1 MCVNQ
6 HMDVEASKRSESS
19 ALACLRVVAP
29 SQGIMFNKLFRNA
42 VVLSLSAC
50 FGALTIAQAQTA
62 TGTTGSAVQVTIPT
76 SLSQE
81 GFTGSVPSGELS
93 AQPLPI
99 SFLEAIDRGLKQ
111 NLGLLLSADN
121 NLSSRGERW
130 KELSN
135 LLPNIDVKS
144 QENVQQTS
152 LAALGFRL
160 PIFPRVIGPFNYLD
174 TRAYLTQ
181 QIFNWNYIQR
191 ERSAAQNLK
200 AAEYTYK
207 NARELVVLVVGNAY
221 LQALAEDA
229 RVETAEAQLKTAQT
243 LYDRAV
249 DQQKAGVIPAI
260 DTLRAQVELQ
270 SRRRQL
276 ITARNDFAKQK
287 LSLSRIIGLPLGQEF
302 VLTDK
307 APYDA
312 LVPPSLEESLKRAY
326 ASRSDYQAALA
337 QTRAAELSRR
347 AATAEHYPSFDMEG
361 DFGDIG
367 VNPAS
372 SNGTFHVAGTLNVPV
387 FQGGKTHADVLQA
400 EATLR
405 QARQRLEDLRA
416 QIDNDVRNALLDLNA
431 AADQVEVARS
441 SVDLAE
447 QTLSQAQDR
456 FTAGVADN
464 LEVVQAQQSVASAHE
479 TYISSLYAH
488 NLAKVELARSV
499 GNAEQGVKQY
509 LTKGK

>member
-1 MCVNQ
+1 MPN
-6 HMDVEASKRSESS
+6 KF
-19 ALACLRVVAP
+19 LR
-29 SQGIMFNKLFRNA
+29 N
-42 VVLSLSAC
+42 VVLILLFIS
-50 FGALTIAQAQTA
+50 FGRFVNAQVQTGA
-62 TGTTGSAVQVTIPT
+62 GATGSAVQVTIPT
-76 SLSQE
+76 SLSQD
-81 GFTGSVPSGELS
+81 GFTGSVPAGTLS
-93 AQPLPI
+93 LQPLQI
-99 SFLEAIDRGLKQ
+99 SFLDAIDRGLKQ

-121 NLSSRGERW
+121 NLSARGERW

-152 LAALGFRL
+152 LAALGFRQA
-160 PIFPRVIGPFNYLD
+160 IFPRVIGPFNYID

-181 QIFNWNYIQR
+181 QVFNWNYIQR
-191 ERSAAQNLK
+191 ERSAAQSLK
-200 AAEYTYK
+200 AAEFTYK

-221 LQALAEDA
+221 LQAIAGDA
-229 RVETAEAQLKTAQT
+229 RVETADAQLKTAQT

-249 DQQKAGVIPAI
+249 DQLKAGVIPAI

-270 SRRRQL
+270 SRKQQL
-276 ITARNDFAKQK
+276 ISARNDYAKQK

-312 LVPPSLEESLKRAY
+312 LIPPSLEESLKRAY

-337 QTRAAELSRR
+337 QARAAELSRR
-347 AATAEHYPSFDMEG
+347 AATAEHYPSFDVEG

-367 VNPAS
+367 INPAI
-372 SNGTFHVAGTLNVPV
+372 SNGTFHVAGTINVPV
-387 FQGGKTHADVLQA
+387 FQGGREHADVLQA
-400 EATLR
+400 EAALR
-405 QARQRLEDLRA
+405 QARQRLDDLRG

-431 AADQVEVARS
+431 AAEQVEVARS

-456 FTAGVADN
+456 FSAGVADN

-479 TYISSLYAH
+479 DYISSLYAH
-488 NLAKVELARSV
+488 NLAKVELARSL